1 MFKFHCSLLQV
12 SPSCHTQ
19 HTLAAA
25 HTMVAQFS
33 SLAAAVVQLP
43 LPVRLSWA
51 DLGLVETSEARLA
64 RKASKLNLNMVR
76 LCLEC
81 GVDPRTI
88 RPGQCLHNLFTI
100 IQTLRSYN
108 TVKIPGSCAAPDQLL
123 DTLQV

>member
-1 MFKFHCSLLQV
+1 
-12 SPSCHTQ
+12 
-19 HTLAAA
+19 
-25 HTMVAQFS
+25 MVAQFS

-108 TVKIPGSCAAPDQLL
+108 TVKIPGSCSAPDQLL